1 LSAFRQSKLE
11 SYNVAMTET
20 IKEIIAKIETYNG
33 VFPKDELQILIDN
46 KEEAIP
52 FLLESLS
59 DVKKLYER
67 LEAEEN
73 YILPFYSLFLLAQFR
88 EKKAYPLV
96 YEIFSYDA
104 ETVDDYWGDMITEDV
119 GRILASTSN
128 GDVSLINE
136 IIRNEENYEYVRS
149 AGLTAWLCL
158 LRANLV
164 TRSETITFLK
174 SLFYLPPEEDETLR
188 TWVVNTCLDIRAKE
202 LLPEIEKSFADGLV
216 ELSVQ
221 GDWEEFQALWKNNKV
236 RYFEESPFFNLIDDT
251 IEELSRWEYFK
262 SEEQKQADAERWRQR
277 ARELGFD
284 RPSKVTEKIVWE
296 TNDGTFQR
304 ETPKVGK
311 NEPCPCGSGRKYK
324 KCCLN

>member
-11 SYNVAMTET
+11 SYNASMTET
-20 IKEIIAKIETYNG
+20 IKEILAKIETYNG

-46 KEEAIP
+46 KEESTP

-59 DVKKLYER
+59 DVEKLYER
-67 LEAEEN
+67 LATEEN

-104 ETVDDYWGDMITEDV
+104 ETVNDNWGDMITEDV
-119 GRILASTSN
+119 GKILASVCQ
-128 GDVSLINE
+128 GDVSLINKL
-136 IIRNEENYEYVRS
+136 IKDENVYEFVRTS
-149 AGLTAWLCL
+149 GLSSWLCL
-158 LRANLV
+158 LKENV
-164 TRSETITFLK
+164 KTREETIDFFR
-174 SLFYLPPEEDETLR
+174 SLFELPVSEDDDFR
-188 TWVVNTCLDIRAKE
+188 TWLINTCQDIRAEE
-202 LLPEIEKSFADGLV
+202 LLPEIEKSFDDSLV
-216 ELSVQ
+216 NETII
-221 GDWEEFQALWKNNKV
+221 GDWAAFQAIWADDLDDFTDNSHL
-236 RYFEESPFFNLIDDT
+236 RLIDDT
-251 IEELSRWEYFK
+251 IGELSSWEYFK

-277 ARELGFD
+277 ARELGYD
-284 RPSKVTEKIVWE
+284 RPPKVTEKIVWE